1 MSYHIF
7 KPLWYSFLME
17 QQSANTVIGNMT
29 LKIENLRIDSIE
41 IIDCSNDASLL
52 ANWGKRL
59 YKLLLTGNFAKS
71 GEWSL
76 LFNQV

>member
-1 MSYHIF
+1 MSNDY
-7 KPLWYSFLME
+7 
-17 QQSANTVIGNMT
+17 QQSAVIGNMT
-29 LKIENLRIDSIE
+29 LKLDNLRIDSIE

-59 YKLLLTGNFAKS
+59 YKLLLTGTFAGS

-76 LFNQV
+76 SFNI